1 LNTIQFGTNVF
12 LFEAL
17 CSDIDSGTDFK
28 AQGHAIH
35 FKVRVHMYSSI
46 EASAGIKP
54 TYGLPCVIYLK
65 LLLAVYDVAFVYH
78 FEYFF
83 KTTNPFLMCFKE
95 IIFRLKL

>member
-1 LNTIQFGTNVF
+1 MFSYLRRCAVTLTRLQTSKLKVMRYILRSEYTIMFN
-12 LFEAL
+12 L
-17 CSDIDSGTDFK
+17 
-28 AQGHAIH
+28 
-35 FKVRVHMYSSI
+35 RYSSI

-54 TYGLPCVIYLK
+54 SYGLPCVIYLK
-65 LLLAVYDVAFVYH
+65 LLLAVYNVAFVYH